1 VLSLLKKIIP
11 PIIAGF
17 ILLVLIFRGQ
27 SHRVSRGFYYW
38 RSTFA
43 LTSEDREAFKLL
55 RVQRLYV
62 KFFEVVWDQK
72 GSQPT
77 PISISHFI
85 SSFPEGISIIPT
97 VFITNE
103 TLKKLPDNQ
112 VKFLANRIHQKIT
125 HMANSAGLQIE
136 EIQLDCDWTDETRDK
151 YFQFLQYFYT
161 IVADKINL
169 SATIRL
175 HQIKYQVRTGVPP
188 VDSGALM
195 IYNLEHPGNLDVANA
210 IFDLKTSLDYLKT
223 VDAYPLP
230 LDIALPIF
238 SWGAVFQ
245 GSRFVGL
252 INNLN
257 SESLNKN
264 PRFKLIGSTRFQALE
279 NVYLQGSYVYKNDL
293 IRIDHSPISEIAKV
307 GRYLARKIKKR
318 EIRVI
323 LFHWNSGQFNEIN
336 REAMEKLYLSLR

>member
-1 VLSLLKKIIP
+1 MSRLKIIIP
-11 PIIAGF
+11 SIIGI
-17 ILLVLIFRGQ
+17 ILSVLIFHGP

-55 RVQRLYV
+55 GIQRLYV
-62 KFFEVVWDQK
+62 KFFDVVWDQK
-72 GSQPT
+72 SSQPI
-77 PISISHFI
+77 PISISRFI

-103 TLKKLPDNQ
+103 TLKKLSDNQ

-125 HMANSAGLQIE
+125 HMASTAGLQIE

-175 HQIKYQVRTGVPP
+175 HQIKYQVRTGIPP

-257 SESLNKN
+257 SESLYKN
-264 PRFKLIGSTRFQALE
+264 PRFKPVGSTRFQALE
-279 NVYLQGSYVYKNDL
+279 NVYLQGTYVYKNDL
-293 IRIDHSPISEIAKV
+293 IRIDHSPISEITKV

-323 LFHWNSGQFNEIN
+323 LFHWNSEQLNETSL
-336 REAMEKLYLSLR
+336 EAIEDLYRSLR